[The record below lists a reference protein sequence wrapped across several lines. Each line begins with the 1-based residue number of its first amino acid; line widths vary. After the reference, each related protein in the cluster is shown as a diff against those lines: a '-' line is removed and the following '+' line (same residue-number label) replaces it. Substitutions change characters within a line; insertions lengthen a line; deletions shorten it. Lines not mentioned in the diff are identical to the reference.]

1 MRGGGGPS
9 LQHDGQ
15 RHCIA
20 RETYGEGAGGQSLP
34 AQHCQQSFQSFHQ
47 CSHLSWCGLCCA
59 GVSGEQGMTEVLELS
74 QGVFGAMG
82 EAMEHEAEA
91 FLEQQRKEEEIR
103 LAREREMDQIALEM
117 AQMETLDPAIEE
129 RLFGRRMS

>member
-1 MRGGGGPS
+1 
-9 LQHDGQ
+9 
-15 RHCIA
+15 
-20 RETYGEGAGGQSLP
+20 
-34 AQHCQQSFQSFHQ
+34 
-47 CSHLSWCGLCCA
+47 
-59 GVSGEQGMTEVLELS
+59 MTEVLELS

-129 RLFGRRMS
+129 RLFGRRTS